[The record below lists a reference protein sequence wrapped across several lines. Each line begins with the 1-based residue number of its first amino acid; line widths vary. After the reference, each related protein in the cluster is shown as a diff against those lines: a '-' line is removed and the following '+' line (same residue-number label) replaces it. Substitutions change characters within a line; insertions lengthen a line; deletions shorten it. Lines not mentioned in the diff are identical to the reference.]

1 VINAATKSADDT
13 RELAA
18 AIAPIVRG
26 GDVLLLAGD
35 LGAGK
40 TTFAQGFGRA
50 LGVEEPVTSPTF
62 TLMRTYHGSLR
73 VVHCDLYRLD
83 HLQEIIDLGIIEL
96 VDDDGIALIEWGDIA
111 EAVLPNDF
119 LEIRIAYG
127 DASPGS
133 DEGAGDAR
141 MGGDDERSW
150 QVRPVG
156 SSWSTRAV
164 ALQRALERWSR

>member
-1 VINAATKSADDT
+1 
-13 RELAA
+13 
-18 AIAPIVRG
+18 
-26 GDVLLLAGD
+26 
-35 LGAGK
+35 
-40 TTFAQGFGRA
+40 
-50 LGVEEPVTSPTF
+50 
-62 TLMRTYHGSLR
+62 
-73 VVHCDLYRLD
+73 VHCDLYRLD

-127 DASPGS
+127 NVSPAS
-133 DEGAGDAR
+133 DEDAEDAR
-141 MGGDDERSW
+141 VGGDDERRW

-164 ALQRALERWSR
+164 ALQRALERWSS